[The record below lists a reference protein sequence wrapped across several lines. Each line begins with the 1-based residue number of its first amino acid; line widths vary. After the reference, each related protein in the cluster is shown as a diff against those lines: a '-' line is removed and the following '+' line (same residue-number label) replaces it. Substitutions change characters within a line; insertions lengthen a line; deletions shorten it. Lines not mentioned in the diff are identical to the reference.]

1 MNLRIKENLEII
13 KEIVALSVEIT
24 VKGLAKAEIEYIS
37 NSDNLYIRLDYG
49 TDYIAGMTEFQK
61 TFRTRTSNK
70 EGLEYILKELKD
82 IESKAS

>member
-13 KEIVALSVEIT
+13 KEIVVLSVEIT
-24 VKGLAKAEIEYIS
+24 AKGLAKAEIEYIP

-61 TFRTRTSNK
+61 TFRSRISNK
-70 EGLEYILKELKD
+70 ESLEYILKELKD

>member
-13 KEIVALSVEIT
+13 KEIVGLSVEIT
-24 VKGLAKAEIEYIS
+24 AKGLAKVEIEYIP

-70 EGLEYILKELKD
+70 ESLEYILKELKD